1 MKLFKYKHEKII
13 NNFQRKAFAA
23 WEIPIDDIASEFRFK
38 AVLAVYVSIFL
49 SGSIEDKTTVEKI
62 SQSIF
67 MKIRET
73 VVNKRCRVSDVFIIE
88 KEVKLVNLSQS
99 KFLEEVHSHH
109 PRIKVDEDTCMNGH
123 AIVNNLTHVIAED
136 CLLFLQE
143 KTPEFFISSGMLL
156 LRDVTSGGFEGAN
169 IISEMQLSED
179 FTIFLVKMLKI
190 IK

>member
-1 MKLFKYKHEKII
+1 MAILSNDISVNFTYRFYIMKLFKYKHEKII

-73 VVNKRCRVSDVFIIE
+73 VVNKRCRVSDVF
-88 KEVKLVNLSQS
+88 
-99 KFLEEVHSHH
+99 KFKYVFYHC
-109 PRIKVDEDTCMNGH
+109 K
-123 AIVNNLTHVIAED
+123 
-136 CLLFLQE
+136 
-143 KTPEFFISSGMLL
+143 PESIC
-156 LRDVTSGGFEGAN
+156 
-169 IISEMQLSED
+169 
-179 FTIFLVKMLKI
+179 KC
-190 IK
+190 